1 MKLNLTKLLNL
12 PKNLYVGRYGETS
25 WVGDL
30 NEGKTNVESAYMFT
44 FEEEEEKTKCIQTTV
59 IITGSFR
66 LRDV

>member
-12 PKNLYVGRYGETS
+12 PKNLYVGRYSETS

-44 FEEEEEKTKCIQTTV
+44 FEEEEEKTKCI
-59 IITGSFR
+59 
-66 LRDV
+66 